1 MVLGSGPRSCGHQA
15 PPVKLLC
22 CQVLLSGTVMGGAV
36 WMVSELP
43 YGSSFH
49 CLGEELLYSV
59 EMADYLTNHPII
71 SPLGYTLNILS

>member
-1 MVLGSGPRSCGHQA
+1 
-15 PPVKLLC
+15 
-22 CQVLLSGTVMGGAV
+22 
-36 WMVSELP
+36 MVSELP